1 MRLPKSYHLKAE
13 VYGHSFSSVLL
24 RCTRVKCDNYHYYRN
39 QDVQACVDAKP
50 TRGKLQAAVQG
61 PAVTAE
67 NTVAWVA
74 TEKVST
80 GRKAIAK

>member
-1 MRLPKSYHLKAE
+1 MYEISVPLLQKS
-13 VYGHSFSSVLL
+13 
-24 RCTRVKCDNYHYYRN
+24 R
-39 QDVQACVDAKP
+39 CVDARP
-50 TRGKLQAAVQG
+50 THGKLQAAVQG